1 MQGVHGAFKWSVK
14 AWYYGSH
21 ERARCSREGW
31 CTSYRERLYR
41 SWRST
46 GSAVVSR
53 AHLPNPAVAAAVDE
67 AWQSTMGDCAASESL
82 AVHLRGSDKGTGRRF
97 IGIEEWEPFVASF
110 FDGHRRGCVFV
121 ATDYVPFS
129 AVVQSRWAERWGAA
143 RVRMRT
149 ISTRSADKL
158 GNFAGPHASTRDQK
172 LRVALD
178 VLVDLSLMARCN
190 YFLHGASAVAEAAHY
205 TNPALHR
212 RSVDLEYAE
221 DARALLNGSGGRLPW
236 L

>member
-1 MQGVHGAFKWSVK
+1 
-14 AWYYGSH
+14 
-21 ERARCSREGW
+21 
-31 CTSYRERLYR
+31 
-41 SWRST
+41 
-46 GSAVVSR
+46 
-53 AHLPNPAVAAAVDE
+53 
-67 AWQSTMGDCAASESL
+67 MGDCAASESL
-82 AVHLRGSDKGTGRRF
+82 AVHLRGSDKATRRRF

-110 FDGHRRGCVFV
+110 FDGNRRGCVFV

-158 GNFAGPHASTRDQK
+158 GNFAGDHASTRDQK

-212 RSVDLEYAE
+212 RSVDLEYEE